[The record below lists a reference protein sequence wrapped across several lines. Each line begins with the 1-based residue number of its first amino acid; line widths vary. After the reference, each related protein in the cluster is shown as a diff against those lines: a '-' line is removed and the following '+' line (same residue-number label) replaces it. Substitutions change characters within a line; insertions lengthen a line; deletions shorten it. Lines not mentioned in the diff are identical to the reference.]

1 MTTPAPATGR
11 ARGVVRRLTAPAP
24 ARIRAGAA
32 RRLPAVA
39 ERPDLADLADLADQ
53 HNSFDRRG
61 SAP

>member
-11 ARGVVRRLTAPAP
+11 ARGAVRRLTAPAP

-39 ERPDLADLADLADQ
+39 ERPGLAGLADQ
-53 HNSFDRRG
+53 HDSFDQRG

>member
-39 ERPDLADLADLADQ
+39 ERPGLAGQ
-53 HNSFDRRG
+53 HNSFDQRG